1 MKAIIICAA
10 LFAAAASPAHAQLY
24 NSNRGSSYGGYGNS
38 YGTGSNPNSHYVAPH
53 IGNNGNY
60 VGGHYQTNP
69 NNTTLDN
76 YGTRG
81 NYNPY
86 TGQAGRRSPY

>member
-1 MKAIIICAA
+1 MKI
-10 LFAAAASPAHAQLY
+10 FAASSLALVLSVTAAGAQY
-24 NSNRGSSYGGYGNS
+24 YGTNRGSSYGSSGYQ
-38 YGTGSNPNSHYVAPH
+38 YGTGSNSNSHYVRPH
-53 IGNNGNY
+53 IQRDGDY
-60 VGGHYQTNP
+60 VSGHRQTNP

-86 TGQAGRRSPY
+86 SGQFGKRNPY